1 MARLMGKI
9 AIVTGGAAGI
19 GRACAIAYAAEGAN
33 VVIADIDAA
42 AAHEV
47 VALIA
52 AGGGHARYRATDVAD
67 SDACSHL
74 VAETAEEFGKVDLMH
89 ANAGIEL
96 CKSIWDTTDEDWQ
109 RVLDVNLSGAFFCCR
124 EAMRDMRRRGAA
136 GVVLLTASPHAFVTG
151 RDIAAYA
158 ATKGGMVALMRALA
172 LEGAPLG
179 IRVNALLPGAI
190 ETPMLRREVAHAPDP
205 AGQLARF
212 AEAHPLARMGQ
223 PEDVARL
230 AVFIASDDAAFV
242 TGSCIS
248 VDGGLMA
255 ALNTGPSLSYVN
267 G

>member
-33 VVIADIDAA
+33 VVIADVDAA
-42 AAHEV
+42 AAHDV
-47 VALIA
+47 VALIE
-52 AGGGHARYRATDVAD
+52 AGGGHARYRPTDVAN
-67 SDACSHL
+67 SDACTRL
-74 VAETAEEFGKVDLMH
+74 VAETSAEFGKIDLMH

-96 CKSIWDTTDEDWQ
+96 CKSVWDTTDEDW
-109 RVLDVNLSGAFFCCR
+109 RRILDVNLSGAFYCCR
-124 EAMRDMRRRGAA
+124 EAMRDMR
-136 GVVLLTASPHAFVTG
+136 
-151 RDIAAYA
+151 
-158 ATKGGMVALMRALA
+158 RALA

-190 ETPMLRREVAHAPDP
+190 ETPMLHREIAHAPDP

-223 PEDVARL
+223 PEDVARI
-230 AVFIASDDAAFV
+230 AAFIASDDAAFV
-242 TGSCIS
+242 TGSCIP